1 MHLIENPKLANIGFE
16 LLTFD
21 DLLGHKG
28 ALMQNPYPSFHFHMK
43 PKQRFYLFWIE
54 QKEKKTSLKLTLA
67 LIYGRIFHAHTMNT
81 HYWSPLTQ

>member
-43 PKQRFYLFWIE
+43 PKQRFYLF
-54 QKEKKTSLKLTLA
+54 
-67 LIYGRIFHAHTMNT
+67 
-81 HYWSPLTQ
+81 